1 MNSVDVCVLSV
12 VVPLRASEP
21 YFLAGSGSWTAAAT
35 AHATELVASVAASL
49 RTPAYTVQTRVATGE
64 AAATVA
70 EQAKD
75 MDLIVTATH
84 GRHGLDR
91 FLLGSISHGI
101 VHRADKPV
109 LVIQ

>member
-1 MNSVDVCVLSV
+1 
-12 VVPLRASEP
+12 
-21 YFLAGSGSWTAAAT
+21 
-35 AHATELVASVAASL
+35 
-49 RTPAYTVQTRVATGE
+49 
-64 AAATVA
+64 
-70 EQAKD
+70 
-75 MDLIVTATH
+75 MDLIVVATH